1 MGIRRWGALALGAAV
16 LVLAGCAHLWAPPTP
31 TVIFGPPVVQGERA
45 EILVS
50 VADIPQGAGALA
62 VEFGG
67 FTYPADKVA
76 DPVVEG
82 IDGFVV
88 LAQRFE
94 AGQGGFVL
102 ASISGIEAGPVARI
116 TFRPLAP
123 VAPGDFAVDATKV
136 SLANEHNESVD
147 FELAQPAYY
156 AR

>member
-1 MGIRRWGALALGAAV
+1 MGIRRWGALGLGGAV
-16 LVLAGCAHLWAPPTP
+16 LALAGCAHLWAPPSP
-31 TVIFGPPVVQGERA
+31 TVIFAPPVVQGERA

-50 VADIPQGAGALA
+50 VADVPGGAGALA

-67 FTYPADKVA
+67 FTYPAHKLA
-76 DPVVEG
+76 DLEVEG
-82 IDGFVV
+82 IGGFVV

-94 AGQGGFVL
+94 AGQGGFVV

-123 VAPGDFAVDATKV
+123 LDPADFAVDENRV
-136 SLANEHNESVD
+136 SLADEHNKLVD
-147 FELAQPAYY
+147 FELSQPAYY